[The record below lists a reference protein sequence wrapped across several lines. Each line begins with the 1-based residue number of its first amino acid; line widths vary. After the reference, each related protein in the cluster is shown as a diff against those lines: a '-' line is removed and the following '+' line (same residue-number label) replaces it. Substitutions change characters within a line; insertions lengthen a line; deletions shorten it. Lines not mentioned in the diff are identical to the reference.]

1 MPTAIFKEKF
11 PKVGQGPATKVSED
25 SNVVD
30 AKAKAKDDIG
40 FTHPNLH
47 RRINTP
53 PDGTLHHKYELGIQS
68 VDSFRTAEIIT
79 HDEESTTSEI
89 P

>member
-1 MPTAIFKEKF
+1 MGNITY
-11 PKVGQGPATKVSED
+11 PKVSQGAAKLVSED
-25 SNVVD
+25 DIIRDD
-30 AKAKAKDDIG
+30 AG

-47 RRINTP
+47 RRVDPQIP
-53 PDGTLHHKYELGIQS
+53 SEDSQEHKPREYKLGIS
-68 VDSFRTAEIIT
+68 NVNSYRTTEIHY

>member
-1 MPTAIFKEKF
+1 MPTDIFKEKY
-11 PKVGQGPATKVSED
+11 PKIGQGPATKICED
-25 SNVVD
+25 SKIID
-30 AKAKAKDDIG
+30 TTTKTKDDVG

-47 RRINTP
+47 RRVYTP
-53 PDGTLHHKYELGIQS
+53 PEGTLTHKYELGIQGVYS
-68 VDSFRTAEIIT
+68 YRTTEILA

>member
-1 MPTAIFKEKF
+1 MPTTIFKEHY
-11 PKVGQGPATKVSED
+11 PKIGQGPATKVSED
-25 SNVVD
+25 ATIID
-30 AKAKAKDDIG
+30 KTAQAKDDVG

-47 RRINTP
+47 RRIYTP
-53 PDGTLHHKYELGIQS
+53 PDGSINHKYELGIQGVCS
-68 VDSFRTAEIIT
+68 YRTTETIL

>member
-1 MPTAIFKEKF
+1 MPIVV
-11 PKVGQGPATKVSED
+11 PQIGQGPAKEVDLED
-25 SNVVD
+25 LKHD
-30 AKAKAKDDIG
+30 KLG

-47 RRINTP
+47 RRIFTP
-53 PDGTLHHKYELGIQS
+53 PEGTDNRKYKLGIYGYNS
-68 VDSFRTAEIIT
+68 YRTTEIIT

>member
-1 MPTAIFKEKF
+1 MPTDIFKEMF

-25 SNVVD
+25 NKIID
-30 AKAKAKDDIG
+30 AEAKAKDDVG

-47 RRINTP
+47 RRVNTP
-53 PDGTLHHKYELGIQS
+53 PEGSLHHKYELGIQS
-68 VDSFRTAEIIT
+68 VDSYRTTEIIT

>member
-1 MPTAIFKEKF
+1 MSKDFFNEKY
-11 PKVGQGPATKVSED
+11 PKMGQGPAIKISED
-25 SNVVD
+25 SKIID
-30 AKAKAKDDIG
+30 KAAKAKDDAG

-47 RRINTP
+47 RRVYTP
-53 PDGTLHHKYELGIQS
+53 PEGSLNHKYELGIQGVCS
-68 VDSFRTAEIIT
+68 YRTTEILI

>member
-1 MPTAIFKEKF
+1 MPTNIFNEKY
-11 PKVGQGPATKVSED
+11 PKLGQGPATKVSED
-25 SNVVD
+25 AKVVD
-30 AKAKAKDDIG
+30 PEAKAKDDVG

-47 RRINTP
+47 RRIYTP
-53 PDGTLHHKYELGIQS
+53 SDGSLHHKYELGIEGTCS
-68 VDSFRTAEIIT
+68 YRTTETIT